1 MLIFE
6 TLKLTDNGSW
16 FRFVSLIADND
27 LFRYHQWYLIDEI
40 CDMTIFIT
48 SSLQLSQISLDFSG
62 MPSARTLFRQDLSSS
77 SVNFSGSKRSF
88 SISLR
93 SVWTFLISFLAPA
106 KPSWSYPRVK
116 SGPLVMSTTFCEM
129 LSRRSLVLVSW
140 DLMIFLT
147 FSWWSSN
154 SSLTIFLIVSIKP
167 SLVSSVA
174 GVVGVVAAACRALN
188 EIFGLKFTS

>member
-62 MPSARTLFRQDLSSS
+62 IPSARTLFRQDLSSS

-116 SGPLVMSTTFCEM
+116 SGPLVMSTTFCKM